1 MSVRLTKSQID
12 DMYRPVLNAMVA
24 YRVGTATDEHYHD
37 ILGHLLIAEIIAKMV
52 QRHNH
57 LVEPIRGAQTALVSE
72 PIELDIVETGCEIA
86 KAVYVTTPRK
96 TVSKALKRIL
106 NATR

>member
-1 MSVRLTKSQID
+1 MNVRLTKSQID
-12 DMYRPVLNAMVA
+12 DMYRPVMEAMIA
-24 YRVGTATDEHYHD
+24 YRLGTATGEHYHD
-37 ILGHLLIAEIIAKMV
+37 ILGHLLIAETIAKMV

-57 LVEPIRGAQTALVSE
+57 LIDPIRGAQTALVSE
-72 PIELDIVETGCEIA
+72 PVDLEIVETGCEIA